1 MSTLTS
7 YTHYI
12 NWSSTQAS
20 DVQEAQANHAVS
32 VAPLA
37 ADTMTF
43 IKSAAVRSKSYVT
56 AVTDALND
64 VCDARVPQC

>member
-1 MSTLTS
+1 MSTMTS

-12 NWSSTQAS
+12 NWSTTQAS
-20 DVQEAQANHAVS
+20 DVQEAQVS